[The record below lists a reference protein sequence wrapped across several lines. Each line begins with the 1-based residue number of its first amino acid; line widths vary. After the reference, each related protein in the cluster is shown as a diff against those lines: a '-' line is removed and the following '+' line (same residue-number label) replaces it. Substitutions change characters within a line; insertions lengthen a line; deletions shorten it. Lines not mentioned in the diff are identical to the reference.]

1 MKYFK
6 ELSKEDQERAL
17 TKLVSI
23 KKLKFNCLLRVLA
36 PKQETPLNKIVNVNL
51 SLKNTKKVLE
61 KCSASV
67 VSFYYDNGVLKANV
81 VFDHTPNVITK
92 GLVVNDLEPC
102 DYVAKDTRS
111 RQEIED
117 AKKALEKLLTLG
129 EHYVFDHKC
138 NAYTI

>member
-17 TKLVSI
+17 TKLVSV
-23 KKLKFNCLLRVLA
+23 KKLQFNCLLRVLA
-36 PKQETPLNKIVNVNL
+36 FKQETMLNDVPEL
-51 SLKNTKKVLE
+51 GA
-61 KCSASV
+61 ASV
-67 VSFYYDNGVLKANV
+67 VNFYYEDGELKANV
-81 VFDHTPNVITK
+81 VFDHTPSVITK
-92 GLVVNDLEPC
+92 GLVVEYFEPC

-111 RQEIED
+111 RQEIEQ

-138 NAYTI
+138 NAYPI